1 MTTNFPVFPAPS
13 AAVVAK
19 AREHHRIVAARMWMK
34 EANVVLQD
42 GREVVPTIRVAF
54 NVAAAIAKG
63 MPSIAVAVEEDSY
76 ELATSFDAR
85 EAANKLKSER
95 FEHFMAED
103 KPAMTSLGVCDVCGL
118 IGASVYNH
126 YAPDGM
132 GYPTLV
138 FQQCAAGCAEDN

>member
-34 EANVVLQD
+34 EARVVLQD
-42 GREVVPTIRVAF
+42 GREVVPTMRVAF
-54 NVAAAIAKG
+54 NVAKAIAME
-63 MPSIAVAVEEDSY
+63 MPSVAVVVEEGSY
-76 ELATSFDAR
+76 DLATSFDAR
-85 EAANKLKSER
+85 EAADKLKSER
-95 FEHFMAED
+95 FAHFMAED
-103 KPAMTSLGVCDVCGL
+103 KPAVMSIGVCDTCGL
-118 IGASVYNH
+118 IGASVNNH

-138 FQQCAAGCAEDN
+138 FQQCANGCVEDN